1 MRRHAEAEVE
11 HDNDREGLRLVLEER
26 DRLRLPVVEDGELV
40 LLEIRDEPALS
51 VGDGSQYRHD
61 ARAGLESGLL
71 PEERSGGKY
80 QRG

>member
-1 MRRHAEAEVE
+1 MKGCVSFWKSVIACGFRC
-11 HDNDREGLRLVLEER
+11 RERW
-26 DRLRLPVVEDGELV
+26 RLPV
-40 LLEIRDEPALS
+40 EIRDEPALR

-71 PEERSGGKY
+71 SEECSGGKY